1 MSAVFPAEP
10 GHQKLL
16 SKPEDRKANALRSCT
31 DPVQLA
37 FRQRLKPLEL
47 YGLRLKDGQPL
58 VTDNGGHIVDVR
70 GLGIT
75 NPQDLEMRI
84 NQWPGVVT
92 VGIFAQQRAKVCLLG
107 TAAGVKTLTF

>member
-1 MSAVFPAEP
+1 MT
-10 GHQKLL
+10 HRNRIRL
-16 SKPEDRKANALRSCT
+16 SKLSIGLIAALAAA
-31 DPVQLA
+31 PVFAQSTSA
-37 FRQRLKPLEL
+37 
-47 YGLRLKDGQPL
+47 GVGGL